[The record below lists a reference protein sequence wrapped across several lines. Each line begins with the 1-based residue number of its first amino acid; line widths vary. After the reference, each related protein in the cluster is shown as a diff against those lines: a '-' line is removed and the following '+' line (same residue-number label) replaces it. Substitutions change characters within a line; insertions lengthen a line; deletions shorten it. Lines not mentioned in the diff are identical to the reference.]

1 MLFHFGYP
9 PLMKRMYENDGEEL
23 IKIYRRM
30 KEKGLATSLDF
41 AAIDPNSDAG
51 KTNWRKL
58 LKGVLPYVDFFVP
71 SFEEMCFIL
80 DREKYDR
87 LMASGGNM
95 TENLDLEADAM
106 PLAEELLSMG
116 CRAVL
121 IKCGESGMIYKTSS
135 ADAWEKVGK
144 RLPIDADAWADKSG
158 IQPIFRVK
166 HVASGTGA
174 GDTSIAAYL
183 LSVLRG
189 RTPDKCAEVAAA
201 EGACCVTAFDALSGL
216 KQLDELEEL
225 LSTGKSPV

>member
-1 MLFHFGYP
+1 
-9 PLMKRMYENDGEEL
+9 
-23 IKIYRRM
+23 M

-41 AAIDPNSDAG
+41 AAIDSNSDAG
-51 KTNWRKL
+51 KTDWKKL

-80 DREKYDR
+80 DREKFDR

-121 IKCGESGMIYKTSS
+121 IKCGESGMVYRTSVRE
-135 ADAWEKVGK
+135 AWEKVGT
-144 RLPIDADAWADKSG
+144 RLEVDVDAWADRSG
-158 IQPIFRVK
+158 FQPIFKVD

-183 LSVLRG
+183 LSVMRG
-189 RTPDKCAEVAAA
+189 RTPDKCAEIAAA

-216 KQLDELEEL
+216 KQLDELEKL
-225 LSTGKSPV
+225 LCAGKAPV